1 MKQELRLADYNQGRR
16 NLVSFGGSVGSP
28 GAGQLKLDTLF
39 GKPIAPGGSDIQF
52 AGTTSPFSAD
62 QTSTAIAQISSSGN
76 SSTDQSRRFTQASP
90 SDARSSE
97 TTNPGH
103 EAASHSR
110 EGTNKSNS
118 PDNDTTS
125 PKLPGPSSDAS
136 EETKFPDSCN
146 QQ

>member
-39 GKPIAPGGSDIQF
+39 GKPVVPGGSGIQF
-52 AGTTSPFSAD
+52 VGTTSPFSAG
-62 QTSTAIAQISSSGN
+62 QISTAMAQISSSGN
-76 SSTDQSRRFTQASP
+76 SSTDHWRRFTQAVP
-90 SDARSSE
+90 SGGRSSE
-97 TTNPGH
+97 TTNPGL
-103 EAASHSR
+103 EAASLSR
-110 EGTNKSNS
+110 EGTNEANS

-125 PKLPGPSSDAS
+125 PKLPRPSSEAS
-136 EETKFPDSCN
+136 EETKPPDSYN